1 MSKATRKAAWMVL
14 GAGSAMAAGALVQY
28 SLDASWRKVTDDDP
42 PASPPQR
49 GRGWS
54 DSLMWIAGTAMV
66 AALAQVLAKQ
76 GAAAGWRK
84 ATGKKPPA

>member
-1 MSKATRKAAWMVL
+1 MAL

-28 SLDASWRKVTDDDP
+28 SLDAGWRKVKSDDP
-42 PASPPQR
+42 PASPPER

-54 DSLMWIAGTAMV
+54 EAIIWTAATAMV
-66 AALAQVLAKQ
+66 AALTQVLAKR

-84 ATGKKPPA
+84 ATGRKPPV